1 MGDSAKLYVGNLP
14 FSTSEDDL
22 RSMFEVHGE
31 VVESIVISDRETGRS
46 RGFGFVTFQD
56 EDTAQRAMKAMA
68 EVDCEGR
75 SLNVKQANPRGE
87 GGGGGYR
94 GGRGGYR
101 GRGRGGYGRGGGYD
115 GGYRGG
121 GGGYGGR
128 GRYNDDN
135 NGGYQNRGGGDGDY

>member
-1 MGDSAKLYVGNLP
+1 MGDSTKLYVGNLP
-14 FSTSEDDL
+14 FSIEEDDL
-22 RSMFEVHGE
+22 KCMFQTHGE
-31 VVESIVISDRETGRS
+31 VVESIVIKDRDTGRS

-56 EDTAQRAMKAMA
+56 EDTAQTAMKEMA
-68 EVDCEGR
+68 DFDCEGR

-94 GGRGGYR
+94 RGGYR

-121 GGGYGGR
+121 GGGR
-128 GRYNDDN
+128 GRYNDDGN
-135 NGGYQNRGGGDGDY
+135 GYQRGGGDGDY